1 MAVDPTVLAQIQE
14 EGLRFAKLIRQNS
27 EKLPAPLSVGLARTI
42 EIYLED
48 NSPSHDTT
56 ASLAERLD
64 AIERKAIELGLKPLQ
79 KKRHPLKLIK

>member
-42 EIYLED
+42 EIYLEKD
-48 NSPSHDTT
+48 SPLRDTV
-56 ASLAERLD
+56 ASLKERLD
-64 AIERKAIELGLKPLQ
+64 AIEREAIELGLKPLQ
-79 KKRHPLKLIK
+79 KKSTPLRLVE